1 MTNDALLE
9 AYEPF
14 EFFETEIED
23 NCTALIYEP
32 TPSENYALITNV
44 DGTMP
49 EDLDQEII
57 FAAYTTDGAFA
68 WSVGFE
74 NSHHFLEL
82 LNNDP
87 TNDNLVDIVKK
98 FRDSGDYY

>member
-1 MTNDALLE
+1 MTDNALLE

-14 EFFETEIED
+14 DFSETEIED
-23 NCTALIYEP
+23 GCTALIYEP
-32 TPSENYALITNV
+32 IPNEAYALITNV

-49 EDLDQEII
+49 ADLDQEII
-57 FAAYTTDGAFA
+57 FATYTADGAFA

-74 NSHHFLEL
+74 NSHHLLEL
-82 LNNDP
+82 LNNQP
-87 TNDNLVDIVKK
+87 QNDNLVEIVKS